1 MYFDETA
8 WVAIAFLLFFV
19 LVWKKGKKAIL
30 SLLDERSLLIE
41 KELNEAK
48 SLKEEALEELR
59 LALQNQ
65 KNVSDEAEN
74 LIKNAK
80 ETAKKIQEEANLKSL
95 EMIKRKEE
103 QAKQKILSLEAEAI
117 KNIKEITSNIV
128 IESSKAYIKQK
139 LDNKLIVTALDDE
152 VITDDEMAML
162 DVLRRVLRLQSD
174 EHALMVEQIR
184 LLASRSDTSERL
196 TERMERYLVRHPFS

>member
-8 WVAIAFLLFFV
+8 WVAIAFILFFV

-41 KELNEAK
+41 KELYEAK

-80 ETAKKIQEEANLKSL
+80 ETAKKIQEEANLKSI
-95 EMIKRKEE
+95 EIIKRKEE

-117 KNIKEITSNIV
+117 KNIKKITSSIV
-128 IESSKAYIKQK
+128 IESSKTYIKQN
-139 LDNKLIVTALDDE
+139 LDNKEKINLIYKSSNE
-152 VITDDEMAML
+152 IRSSITK
-162 DVLRRVLRLQSD
+162 
-174 EHALMVEQIR
+174 
-184 LLASRSDTSERL
+184 
-196 TERMERYLVRHPFS
+196 

>member
-8 WVAIAFLLFFV
+8 WVAIAFILFFI
-19 LVWKKGKKAIL
+19 LIWKKGKQAIL
-30 SLLDERSLLIE
+30 YILDERSSLIE

-117 KNIKEITSNIV
+117 KNIREITSSIV
-128 IESSKAYIKQK
+128 IESSKTYIKQK
-139 LDNKLIVTALDDE
+139 LDNKENINLISKSSNE
-152 VITDDEMAML
+152 IK
-162 DVLRRVLRLQSD
+162 SS
-174 EHALMVEQIR
+174 IIK
-184 LLASRSDTSERL
+184 
-196 TERMERYLVRHPFS
+196 

>member
-8 WVAIAFLLFFV
+8 WVAIAFILFFI
-19 LVWKKGKKAIL
+19 LIWKKGKQAIL
-30 SLLDERSLLIE
+30 SILDERSSLIE

-74 LIKNAK
+74 LIKDAK

-103 QAKQKILSLEAEAI
+103 QVKQKISSLEAEAI
-117 KNIKEITSNIV
+117 KNIKEITSRVV
-128 IESSKAYIKQK
+128 IEASKIYIKNK
-139 LDNKLIVTALDDE
+139 LDNKENLNLISKSSNE
-152 VITDDEMAML
+152 IK
-162 DVLRRVLRLQSD
+162 SS
-174 EHALMVEQIR
+174 IIK
-184 LLASRSDTSERL
+184 
-196 TERMERYLVRHPFS
+196 

>member
-8 WVAIAFLLFFV
+8 WVAIAFIVFFV
-19 LVWKKGKKAIL
+19 LVWKKGKEAIL
-30 SLLDERSLLIE
+30 SMLDERSSLIE

-74 LIKNAK
+74 LIKDAK
-80 ETAKKIQEEANLKSL
+80 ETAKKIQEEANLRSL

-103 QAKQKILSLEAEAI
+103 QAKQKILSLETESI
-117 KNIKEITSNIV
+117 KNIKEITSRIV
-128 IESSKAYIKQK
+128 IESSKVYIA
-139 LDNKLIVTALDDE
+139 NKIDEKENINLISKSSNE
-152 VITDDEMAML
+152 IKSSVIK
-162 DVLRRVLRLQSD
+162 
-174 EHALMVEQIR
+174 
-184 LLASRSDTSERL
+184 
-196 TERMERYLVRHPFS
+196 

>member
-8 WVAIAFLLFFV
+8 WVAIAFILFIL

-95 EMIKRKEE
+95 EIIKRKEE

-117 KNIKEITSNIV
+117 KNINEITSSIV
-128 IESSKAYIKQK
+128 IESSKIYIKQN
-139 LDNKLIVTALDDE
+139 LNNKENINLISKSSNE
-152 VITDDEMAML
+152 I
-162 DVLRRVLRLQSD
+162 SSS
-174 EHALMVEQIR
+174 IIK
-184 LLASRSDTSERL
+184 
-196 TERMERYLVRHPFS
+196 

>member
-95 EMIKRKEE
+95 EMIKRKED
-103 QAKQKILSLEAEAI
+103 QAKQKILSLEAEAL
-117 KNIKEITSNIV
+117 KNIKEITSSII

-139 LDNKLIVTALDDE
+139 LDNEENINLISKSSNEIKSTT
-152 VITDDEMAML
+152 IK
-162 DVLRRVLRLQSD
+162 
-174 EHALMVEQIR
+174 
-184 LLASRSDTSERL
+184 
-196 TERMERYLVRHPFS
+196 

>member
-8 WVAIAFLLFFV
+8 WVAIALILFFV

-30 SLLDERSLLIE
+30 SLLDERSSLIE

-59 LALQNQ
+59 LALQKQ

-74 LIKNAK
+74 LIKDAK

-103 QAKQKILSLEAEAI
+103 QAKQKILSLEAEAV
-117 KNIKEITSNIV
+117 KNIKEVTSRIV
-128 IESSKAYIKQK
+128 IESSKTYIKEK
-139 LDNKLIVTALDDE
+139 LDNKENVNLISKS
-152 VITDDEMAML
+152 
-162 DVLRRVLRLQSD
+162 SD
-174 EHALMVEQIR
+174 KIKSTILK
-184 LLASRSDTSERL
+184 
-196 TERMERYLVRHPFS
+196 

>member
-8 WVAIAFLLFFV
+8 WVAIAFILFFI
-19 LVWKKGKKAIL
+19 LIWKKGKQAIL
-30 SLLDERSLLIE
+30 SLLDERSSLIE

-74 LIKNAK
+74 LIKEAK

-103 QAKQKILSLEAEAI
+103 QAKQKILSLETESI
-117 KNIKEITSNIV
+117 KNIKEITSRIV
-128 IESSKAYIKQK
+128 IESSKVYIE
-139 LDNKLIVTALDDE
+139 NKMDDKEKINLISKSSNEIKSTV
-152 VITDDEMAML
+152 MK
-162 DVLRRVLRLQSD
+162 
-174 EHALMVEQIR
+174 
-184 LLASRSDTSERL
+184 
-196 TERMERYLVRHPFS
+196 

>member
-80 ETAKKIQEEANLKSL
+80 ETAKKIQEEANLKSI

-103 QAKQKILSLEAEAI
+103 QAEQKILSFEAEAI
-117 KNIKEITSNIV
+117 KNIKDITSRIV
-128 IESSKAYIKQK
+128 IEASETYIKEK
-139 LDNKLIVTALDDE
+139 INTKEKANLISKSSNE
-152 VITDDEMAML
+152 IK
-162 DVLRRVLRLQSD
+162 SS
-174 EHALMVEQIR
+174 IIK
-184 LLASRSDTSERL
+184 
-196 TERMERYLVRHPFS
+196 

>member
-8 WVAIAFLLFFV
+8 WVAIAFILFFI
-19 LVWKKGKKAIL
+19 LIWKKGKQAIL
-30 SLLDERSLLIE
+30 SIIDERSSLIE

-74 LIKNAK
+74 LIKDAK

-103 QAKQKILSLEAEAI
+103 QVKQKISSLEAEAI
-117 KNIKEITSNIV
+117 KNIKEITSRVV
-128 IESSKAYIKQK
+128 IEASKIYIKNK
-139 LDNKLIVTALDDE
+139 LDNKENLNLISKSSNE
-152 VITDDEMAML
+152 IK
-162 DVLRRVLRLQSD
+162 SS
-174 EHALMVEQIR
+174 IIK
-184 LLASRSDTSERL
+184 
-196 TERMERYLVRHPFS
+196 

>member
-8 WVAIAFLLFFV
+8 WVAIAFILFFV
-19 LVWKKGKKAIL
+19 LIWKKGKKTLL
-30 SLLDERSLLIE
+30 SLLDERSSLIE

-65 KNVSDEAEN
+65 KNVTDEAEN

-80 ETAKKIQEEANLKSL
+80 ETAKKIQEEANVKSL

-103 QAKQKILSLEAEAI
+103 QVKQKIKSLELEAI
-117 KNIKEITSNIV
+117 KNIKEITSSIV
-128 IESSKAYIKQK
+128 VESSKIYIKQK
-139 LDNKLIVTALDDE
+139 LDNKENINLISKSLNE
-152 VITDDEMAML
+152 VKSSI
-162 DVLRRVLRLQSD
+162 
-174 EHALMVEQIR
+174 IK
-184 LLASRSDTSERL
+184 
-196 TERMERYLVRHPFS
+196 

>member
-65 KNVSDEAEN
+65 KNMSDEAEN

-80 ETAKKIQEEANLKSL
+80 ETAKRIQEEANLKSI

-117 KNIKEITSNIV
+117 KKIKEITSSIV
-128 IESSKAYIKQK
+128 ISSSKTYIKQK
-139 LDNKLIVTALDDE
+139 LDSKENNNLISKSSNEIKSSILK
-152 VITDDEMAML
+152 
-162 DVLRRVLRLQSD
+162 
-174 EHALMVEQIR
+174 
-184 LLASRSDTSERL
+184 
-196 TERMERYLVRHPFS
+196 

>member
-30 SLLDERSLLIE
+30 SLIDERSLLIE

-59 LALQNQ
+59 VALQNQ

-74 LIKNAK
+74 LIKEAK

-95 EMIKRKEE
+95 EMIRRKEE
-103 QAKQKILSLEAEAI
+103 QAKQKILSLETDSI
-117 KNIKEITSNIV
+117 KNIKEITSRIV
-128 IESSKAYIKQK
+128 IESSKIYIENNMDDKE
-139 LDNKLIVTALDDE
+139 NINLISKSSNE
-152 VITDDEMAML
+152 IKSSVIK
-162 DVLRRVLRLQSD
+162 
-174 EHALMVEQIR
+174 
-184 LLASRSDTSERL
+184 
-196 TERMERYLVRHPFS
+196 

>member
-1 MYFDETA
+1 MNFDETA

-95 EMIKRKEE
+95 EIIKRKEE

-117 KNIKEITSNIV
+117 KNIREITSSIV
-128 IESSKAYIKQK
+128 IETSKIYLKEK
-139 LDNKLIVTALDDE
+139 LDNKENTNLILKSSNE
-152 VITDDEMAML
+152 
-162 DVLRRVLRLQSD
+162 
-174 EHALMVEQIR
+174 IR
-184 LLASRSDTSERL
+184 SSTLK
-196 TERMERYLVRHPFS
+196 

>member
-8 WVAIAFLLFFV
+8 WVAIAFILFFV
-19 LVWKKGKKAIL
+19 LVWKKGKKAVI
-30 SLLDERSLLIE
+30 SLLDERSSLIE

-74 LIKNAK
+74 IIRDAK
-80 ETAKKIQEEANLKSL
+80 ETANKIQEEANLKSL

-103 QAKQKILSLEAEAI
+103 QAKQKILSLEAESI
-117 KNIKEITSNIV
+117 KKIRDVTSRIV
-128 IESSKAYIKQK
+128 IESSKIYIKEK
-139 LDNKLIVTALDDE
+139 LDGKENVNLI
-152 VITDDEMAML
+152 
-162 DVLRRVLRLQSD
+162 SK
-174 EHALMVEQIR
+174 
-184 LLASRSDTSERL
+184 SSEKIKSTIL
-196 TERMERYLVRHPFS
+196 K

>member
-8 WVAIAFLLFFV
+8 WVAIAFILFFV
-19 LVWKKGKKAIL
+19 LVWKKGKNFIL
-30 SLLDERSLLIE
+30 SLLDERSSIIE

-95 EMIKRKEE
+95 EMIKRK
-103 QAKQKILSLEAEAI
+103 K
-117 KNIKEITSNIV
+117 
-128 IESSKAYIKQK
+128 
-139 LDNKLIVTALDDE
+139 NKLNKKSY
-152 VITDDEMAML
+152 
-162 DVLRRVLRLQSD
+162 R
-174 EHALMVEQIR
+174 
-184 LLASRSDTSERL
+184 
-196 TERMERYLVRHPFS
+196 

>member
-8 WVAIAFLLFFV
+8 WVAIAFILFFV

-30 SLLDERSLLIE
+30 SLIDERSFLIE

-80 ETAKKIQEEANLKSL
+80 ETAKKIQEEANLKSI
-95 EMIKRKEE
+95 EIIKRKEE

-117 KNIKEITSNIV
+117 KNIKEITSSIV
-128 IESSKAYIKQK
+128 IESSKTYITQN
-139 LDNKLIVTALDDE
+139 LDNKENINLISKSSNE
-152 VITDDEMAML
+152 
-162 DVLRRVLRLQSD
+162 
-174 EHALMVEQIR
+174 IR
-184 LLASRSDTSERL
+184 SSIIK
-196 TERMERYLVRHPFS
+196 

>member
-95 EMIKRKEE
+95 EIIKRKEE
-103 QAKQKILSLEAEAI
+103 QAKQKILSLEAEAV
-117 KNIKEITSNIV
+117 KNIREITSRIV
-128 IESSKAYIKQK
+128 IDASRTYIQDK
-139 LDNKLIVTALDDE
+139 LDNKEKINLISKSSNE
-152 VITDDEMAML
+152 IKSSITK
-162 DVLRRVLRLQSD
+162 
-174 EHALMVEQIR
+174 
-184 LLASRSDTSERL
+184 
-196 TERMERYLVRHPFS
+196 

>member
-1 MYFDETA
+1 MIFDETA

-65 KNVSDEAEN
+65 KNVSEEAEN

-95 EMIKRKEE
+95 EMIKRKEQ
-103 QAKQKILSLEAEAI
+103 QAKQKILSLEAESL
-117 KNIKEITSNIV
+117 KNIKEITSRVV
-128 IESSKAYIKQK
+128 IESSKIYIKQK
-139 LDNKLIVTALDDE
+139 LDNKQNINLISKSSNEIKSSILK
-152 VITDDEMAML
+152 
-162 DVLRRVLRLQSD
+162 
-174 EHALMVEQIR
+174 
-184 LLASRSDTSERL
+184 
-196 TERMERYLVRHPFS
+196 

>member
-8 WVAIAFLLFFV
+8 WVAIAFILFFV

-59 LALQNQ
+59 LALQKQ

-95 EMIKRKEE
+95 EIIKRKEE

-117 KNIKEITSNIV
+117 KNIKEITSSIV
-128 IESSKAYIKQK
+128 IESSKTYIKK
-139 LDNKLIVTALDDE
+139 NLDNKENINLISKSSNE
-152 VITDDEMAML
+152 
-162 DVLRRVLRLQSD
+162 
-174 EHALMVEQIR
+174 IR
-184 LLASRSDTSERL
+184 SSIIK
-196 TERMERYLVRHPFS
+196 

>member
-8 WVAIAFLLFFV
+8 WVAIAFILFFV
-19 LVWKKGKKAIL
+19 LIWKKGKKAIL
-30 SLLDERSLLIE
+30 SILDERSSLIE

-59 LALQNQ
+59 LALQKQ

-74 LIKNAK
+74 LIKDAK

-103 QAKQKILSLEAEAI
+103 QAKQKILSLESEAL
-117 KNIKEITSNIV
+117 KNIKVITSNIV
-128 IESSKAYIKQK
+128 IESSKTYIKQK
-139 LDNKLIVTALDDE
+139 LDDKENINLISKSSNEIKSSILK
-152 VITDDEMAML
+152 
-162 DVLRRVLRLQSD
+162 
-174 EHALMVEQIR
+174 
-184 LLASRSDTSERL
+184 
-196 TERMERYLVRHPFS
+196 

>member
-8 WVAIAFLLFFV
+8 WVAIAFFLFFV
-19 LVWKKGKKAIL
+19 LVWKKGKNAIL

-74 LIKNAK
+74 IIKDAK
-80 ETAKKIQEEANLKSL
+80 ETAKKIQEEANLKSI

-103 QAKQKILSLEAEAI
+103 QVKQKILSLEAEAL
-117 KNIKEITSNIV
+117 KNIKEITSRIV
-128 IESSKAYIKQK
+128 VDASKIYIKNN
-139 LDNKLIVTALDDE
+139 LDNKENLNLISKSSNE
-152 VITDDEMAML
+152 IK
-162 DVLRRVLRLQSD
+162 SS
-174 EHALMVEQIR
+174 IIK
-184 LLASRSDTSERL
+184 
-196 TERMERYLVRHPFS
+196 

>member
-8 WVAIAFLLFFV
+8 WVAIAFILFFV

-74 LIKNAK
+74 LIKNAQ

-95 EMIKRKEE
+95 EIIKRKED

-117 KNIKEITSNIV
+117 KNIKEITSSIV
-128 IESSKAYIKQK
+128 IESSKTYIKQN
-139 LDNKLIVTALDDE
+139 LDSKEKINLISKSSNE
-152 VITDDEMAML
+152 I
-162 DVLRRVLRLQSD
+162 SSY
-174 EHALMVEQIR
+174 IIK
-184 LLASRSDTSERL
+184 
-196 TERMERYLVRHPFS
+196 

>member
-8 WVAIAFLLFFV
+8 WVAIAFLLFFIF
-19 LVWKKGKKAIL
+19 VWKKGKKAIL

-103 QAKQKILSLEAEAI
+103 QAKQKILSLEADAI
-117 KNIKEITSNIV
+117 RNIKEITSSIV
-128 IESSKAYIKQK
+128 IESSKSYIKKK
-139 LDNKLIVTALDDE
+139 LDNKENINLISKSSNA
-152 VITDDEMAML
+152 IK
-162 DVLRRVLRLQSD
+162 SS
-174 EHALMVEQIR
+174 IIK
-184 LLASRSDTSERL
+184 
-196 TERMERYLVRHPFS
+196 